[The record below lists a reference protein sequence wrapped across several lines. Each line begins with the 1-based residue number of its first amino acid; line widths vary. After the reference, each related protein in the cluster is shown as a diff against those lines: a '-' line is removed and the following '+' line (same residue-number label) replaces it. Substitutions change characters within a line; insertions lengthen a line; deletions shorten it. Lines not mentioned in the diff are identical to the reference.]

1 MGYRD
6 MELDEIQ
13 ALVGERHAVT
23 GMEYPPQGLQPYYQ
37 WLISS
42 LHQLAQASAGAFRV
56 DRDADVL
63 TSVYVAPGRATV
75 DGVVLVHQGG
85 SVALAIYNNAL
96 AYIWLENESGAAKIG
111 VGESTEGWPVALH
124 IKLAEVTLAGG
135 VITGVLDR
143 RFESM
148 LRV

>member
-56 DRDADVL
+56 DRDADLL
-63 TSVYVAPGRATV
+63 TSVYVAPGRARWM
-75 DGVVLVHQGG
+75 GWCWCMKEG
-85 SVALAIYNNAL
+85 ALRWRFTTTHRLI
-96 AYIWLENESGAAKIG
+96 SGWRMRA
-111 VGESTEGWPVALH
+111 VRPRSGW
-124 IKLAEVTLAGG
+124 
-135 VITGVLDR
+135 
-143 RFESM
+143 
-148 LRV
+148 